1 MFSNRS
7 IMTKRTIKAT
17 TIEQQKNKLKGYG
30 VVMNDDAFADY
41 ALQFI
46 GYYHL
51 GFYLFPFEKTYPY
64 VDGRRRHEVIDGTTI
79 EDVVALHDF
88 DCDLRCILMKYLT
101 HIELAFR
108 NSVIYHLSQKYP
120 NKPCWYLDKS
130 IVDADVVD
138 SIIADYDTIKRN
150 DAIKHH
156 HKKHRK
162 SKYAPAWKTLEF
174 ETLGTIHKLYDG
186 ILRIDDK
193 LPINR
198 QFNVPSNQLFSH
210 YINALRHLRN
220 ACAHG
225 YIIIDFK
232 LPMSLRTGPA
242 GHYSGA
248 DKQRLVCLLGVMKFF
263 LSSMSLVLVDDM
275 RRDLCGCFMT
285 FFISHPKLK
294 SIVEDLTR
302 VSVADLT

>member
-1 MFSNRS
+1 MFFYRS
-7 IMTKRTIKAT
+7 IMTKRIIKAT

-138 SIIADYDTIKRN
+138 SIIADYDSIKRN

-174 ETLGTIHKLYDG
+174 ETLGTLQMLYKG
-186 ILRIDDK
+186 ILKVDDK

-198 QFNVPSNQLFSH
+198 QFNVPNVDVFLN
-210 YINALRHLRN
+210 YIDSLRHLRN

-225 YIIIDFK
+225 NIVMDIK
-232 LPMSLRTGPA
+232 LFHAISKGPA
-242 GHYSGA
+242 GKFIGA
-248 DKQRLVCLLGVMKFF
+248 KKQRLAGLLELMKFF
-263 LSSMSLVLVDDM
+263 LSNMSPALVDDM
-275 RRDLCGCFMT
+275 RRDLCGCFMK
-285 FFISHPKLK
+285 FFISNPKAK
-294 SIVEDLTR
+294 RVVEDMTK
-302 VSVADLT
+302 VDFEDLF

>member
-1 MFSNRS
+1 LKEVLSYAEDGDAYLGVLDGATGEWNGNNVYEVIDYVQSVFPEAEYSAS
-7 IMTKRTIKAT
+7 IYGLPESYIDYDDL
-17 TIEQQKNKLKGYG
+17 NKLKKYG

-64 VDGRRRHEVIDGTTI
+64 VDGRRRHEVTDGTTI

-156 HKKHRK
+156 NKKHRK

-186 ILRIDDK
+186 ILRTDDK

-198 QFNVPSNQLFSH
+198 QFNVPNVDIFSN
-210 YINALRHLRN
+210 YIDSLRHLRN

-225 YIIIDFK
+225 NIIMEIK
-232 LPMSLRTGPA
+232 LTRAISIGPA
-242 GHYSGA
+242 GN
-248 DKQRLVCLLGVMKFF
+248 
-263 LSSMSLVLVDDM
+263 
-275 RRDLCGCFMT
+275 
-285 FFISHPKLK
+285 FI
-294 SIVEDLTR
+294 R
-302 VSVADLT
+302 A